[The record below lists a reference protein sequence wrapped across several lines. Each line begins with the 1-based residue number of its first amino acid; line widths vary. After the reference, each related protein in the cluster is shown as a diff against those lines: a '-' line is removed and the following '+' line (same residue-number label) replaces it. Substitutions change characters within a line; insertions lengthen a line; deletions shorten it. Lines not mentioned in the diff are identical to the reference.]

1 MRATT
6 FRDNDHDKFKLLAK
20 DLVRG
25 FSFKGSVRSVEVVEI
40 GYSSNISFRST
51 SSV

>member
-25 FSFKGSVRSVEVVEI
+25 FFFKGSVRSVEVVEI